1 MNKLSIRSII
11 PNVTTL
17 IGLCFGIIAICFA
30 LSGQFKLSVICIM
43 MASICD
49 VLDGR
54 LSRLLKSESKLGA
67 ELDSLADFLNFGI
80 APSILIY
87 ISLLQNAGLIERV
100 AILSFIVFSCLRLA
114 RFNAD
119 IDSKNNKSSNF
130 FTGIPTPA
138 GAGLIL
144 LPLIHSFLGFN
155 WAYETP
161 IIASIYFVTIGSL
174 LVSKIPTF
182 SGKQIRFQLKKFTD
196 LKIIVCAFLFIICM
210 INSPWITLSLVGL
223 SYIISIP
230 LSIRAWINE
239 KELNKNSSDTLE
251 I

>member
-1 MNKLSIRSII
+1 MSKLSFRSII
-11 PNVTTL
+11 PNITTL
-17 IGLCFGIIAICFA
+17 IGLCFGIVAICFA
-30 LSGQFKLSVICIM
+30 LSGQFQLSVICIM

-87 ISLLQNAGLIERV
+87 ISLLQNTGLIERIAV
-100 AILSFIVFSCLRLA
+100 LSFIVFSCLRLA

-119 IDSKNNKSSNF
+119 IDIKNNKSTNF

-161 IIASIYFVTIGSL
+161 IIASIYFLIIGSL
-174 LVSKIPTF
+174 MVSKVPTF
-182 SGKQIRFQLKKFTD
+182 SGKQ
-196 LKIIVCAFLFIICM
+196 
-210 INSPWITLSLVGL
+210 N
-223 SYIISIP
+223 
-230 LSIRAWINE
+230 
-239 KELNKNSSDTLE
+239 
-251 I
+251 

>member
-100 AILSFIVFSCLRLA
+100 AVLSFIVFSCLRLA

-119 IDSKNNKSSNF
+119 IDSKNNKSSNQDNLNEIENYITNF
-130 FTGIPTPA
+130 VYCVLKKYEMPYEHKKQTILIDCDFTFIDFGISNKKKKDAIDSGYKST
-138 GAGLIL
+138 I
-144 LPLIHSFLGFN
+144 
-155 WAYETP
+155 E
-161 IIASIYFVTIGSL
+161 YF
-174 LVSKIPTF
+174 SKI
-182 SGKQIRFQLKKFTD
+182 KE
-196 LKIIVCAFLFIICM
+196 
-210 INSPWITLSLVGL
+210 
-223 SYIISIP
+223 
-230 LSIRAWINE
+230 NE
-239 KELNKNSSDTLE
+239 
-251 I
+251 

>member
-100 AILSFIVFSCLRLA
+100 AVLSLS
-114 RFNAD
+114 
-119 IDSKNNKSSNF
+119 
-130 FTGIPTPA
+130 
-138 GAGLIL
+138 
-144 LPLIHSFLGFN
+144 LIH
-155 WAYETP
+155 
-161 IIASIYFVTIGSL
+161 I
-174 LVSKIPTF
+174 
-182 SGKQIRFQLKKFTD
+182 
-196 LKIIVCAFLFIICM
+196 
-210 INSPWITLSLVGL
+210 
-223 SYIISIP
+223 
-230 LSIRAWINE
+230 
-239 KELNKNSSDTLE
+239 
-251 I
+251 